1 MLSLLLRFILKL
13 VLLKMALLKDNDNE
27 FSAWKDIQEILDTAV
42 YFYHPYVSY
51 EKSTNEKYK
60 EIIRYFMPKGTL
72 IENYSNR
79 YINNTANWTNII
91 IRLQLKY

>member
-1 MLSLLLRFILKL
+1 
-13 VLLKMALLKDNDNE
+13 MALLKDNDNE

-91 IRLQLKY
+91 NKIINIQKRPNVI